1 MKIITILSLVLSS
14 LIFVKCDET
23 KKVIDVAGT
32 VQLSGNYTVVDLG
45 QTTLGT
51 EAMTFS
57 FAAIDKSIRGYT
69 GCNSFFGNYTID
81 LFALSFGEF
90 AVSEKYCDEPVMIS
104 ERALLKALQDTGSY
118 SLQNNVLTLY
128 SKIDRTI
135 ILKANKTTN

>member
-1 MKIITILSLVLSS
+1 MKIISIISLVLGSM
-14 LIFVKCDET
+14 IFVNCDET

-45 QTTLGT
+45 QAASGT

-81 LFALSFGEF
+81 LFALNFGEF
-90 AVSEKYCDEPVMIS
+90 AVSEKYCDEPIMTS
-104 ERALLKALQDTGSY
+104 ERVLLKALQDTGSY

-135 ILKANKTTN
+135 LLKASKAIN